1 MSKNTPYIA
10 YEANS
15 DDNSVNSV
23 ERLVSKMIYLYYMLS
38 AMFNTHKLLL
48 LRYLQSG
55 GLLRS
60 FVVI

>member
-38 AMFNTHKLLL
+38 AMFNSAYSVTHKLLL
-48 LRYLQSG
+48 LR
-55 GLLRS
+55 
-60 FVVI
+60 